1 MAAPLIGVE
10 NPEGKSVVM
19 MQQAA
24 ARTLSSTPALAE
36 KVKDR
41 PPLEND
47 TEKERVISGL
57 LRQVEEQKTKNRDLE
72 LQFKARVGQF
82 TQEESTAKSKMDS
95 LEKQFHAAPH
105 LDDDFK
111 QRVGSIRGVQ
121 DNIVKEL
128 DQIQQSTSFM
138 LQDQEKELM
147 RAFRARLTDLT
158 RELETQ
164 QSKKGDYSAELQA
177 RHRRVLSEL
186 HLSQELAQDFDK
198 KNQRLQQE
206 NQKLQEKLRTRED
219 DRQCLMREV
228 MGAKRELAK
237 LKQVEARVTAVEGTA
252 EAQNASANPSA
263 KAVDQAKL
271 QSSEN
276 LAYKKELKYREA
288 IKEIKRSVDTTSLE
302 AKQLQKRLQQMF
314 AETPRLAVLLRKFV
328 DEVKANVSRRRP
340 TPAPGAPG
348 APPPGVIPDSSVSIH
363 EFTQRDGERVM
374 ELVLSQREAVQ
385 LLYSH
390 VGLEEDEEEKG
401 DWLQDMFGKS

>member
-1 MAAPLIGVE
+1 MAAPLLGVE

-24 ARTLSSTPALAE
+24 ARTLASTPALAE

-82 TQEESTAKSKMDS
+82 TQEESTAKSKMES

-111 QRVGSIRGVQ
+111 QRVGGIRGVQ
-121 DNIVKEL
+121 DNIIKEL
-128 DQIQQSTSFM
+128 DQIQQQTSFL

-177 RHRRVLSEL
+177 RHRRVLSKL

-198 KNQRLQQE
+198 RNQSLQAQ
-206 NQKLQEKLRTRED
+206 NQKLREKLRTRED
-219 DRQCLMREV
+219 DRQCLMCEV

-237 LKQVEARVTAVEGTA
+237 LKQVADRVTAAEDAA
-252 EAQNASANPSA
+252 EAQTQGATPSA

-328 DEVKANVSRRRP
+328 DEVKA
-340 TPAPGAPG
+340 
-348 APPPGVIPDSSVSIH
+348 
-363 EFTQRDGERVM
+363 
-374 ELVLSQREAVQ
+374 
-385 LLYSH
+385 
-390 VGLEEDEEEKG
+390 
-401 DWLQDMFGKS
+401 